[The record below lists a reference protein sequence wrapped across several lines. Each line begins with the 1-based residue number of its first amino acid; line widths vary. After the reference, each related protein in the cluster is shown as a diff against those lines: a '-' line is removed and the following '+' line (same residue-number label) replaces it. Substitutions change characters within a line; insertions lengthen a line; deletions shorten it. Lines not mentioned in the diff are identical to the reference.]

1 MTIKNANNIIK
12 DNYAEYIKY
21 TTEFRNYPSIIDGCK
36 PSHRRCIHQIYTE
49 CPKHFVKSATAIGAV
64 VKAHPHPSSIYSTLV
79 PLTQKDSPFPIFD
92 GQGNFGST
100 IPQSEPAAE
109 RYTEI
114 KISDLSSKIFESFS
128 NFVDTVEGD
137 LNNIEPQ
144 ALATFLPLSLIHG
157 TYSIPVGMS
166 TVDTPA
172 LNALDLCDYAIEVLK
187 SGDINTVPDVFIRPN
202 LGNVQIKSS
211 RKDWKSM
218 LMNGYGKVQI
228 APKINIIDSKKL
240 EIVALPESKSID
252 HINKILENEIL
263 RDVID
268 VIDETTTTLNI
279 IVEIRPHKQV
289 KIDDLAKRLTSKLTV
304 NKNYRFIY
312 SDISGAAVHCGVS
325 TNMRYCLEYL
335 IKCAIRWAEKSVSDL
350 QYKLSIL
357 EVLEQLRNDEE
368 ALQTLVKST
377 KASAVNFLIDK
388 YNINKEQ
395 ANSVL
400 SKPISYLT
408 SEHSSELREIKTE
421 LKQFKKIKDDIYT
434 YLVNKYTELKREIT
448 KTIMKNRVT
457 TTFTRDKKLS
467 NLIVM

>member
-64 VKAHPHPSSIYSTLV
+64 VKAHPHPSSIYGTLV

-137 LNNIEPQ
+137 LNNIEPK

-172 LNALDLCDYAIEVLK
+172 LSATDLCDYAIEILK
-187 SGDINTVPDVFIRPN
+187 SGDINSTPDVFIRPN
-202 LGNVQIKSS
+202 LGNVQIKST
-211 RKDWKSM
+211 RQEWKNM
-218 LMNGYGKVQI
+218 LLNGFGKIQI
-228 APKINIIDSKKL
+228 APRVNIIDNKKL
-240 EIVALPESKSID
+240 EIVALPESKSIE
-252 HINKILENEIL
+252 HVNKILESEL
-263 RDVID
+263 SRDVID
-268 VIDETTTTLNI
+268 VIDETTTTLSI
-279 IVEIRPHKQV
+279 IVEIRPYKQV
-289 KIDDLAKRLTSKLTV
+289 KIEDLAKRLNSKLTA

-312 SDISGAAVHCGVS
+312 SDINGAAVHCGVY
-325 TNMRYCLEYL
+325 TNMRYCLQYL
-335 IKCAIRWAEKSVSDL
+335 VKCANRWAEKSVNDL
-350 QYKLSIL
+350 QYKLAIL
-357 EVLEQLRNDEE
+357 EVIEQLRKDENV
-368 ALQTLVKST
+368 LQKLVKAT
-377 KASAVNFLIDK
+377 KTAAIKLLIDK
-388 YNINKEQ
+388 YNIDKEQ

-408 SEHSSELREIKTE
+408 SEHAGELKELKVE
-421 LKQFKKIKDDIYT
+421 LKQFKDIKENIYT
-434 YLVNKYTELKREIT
+434 YLVNKYTELKSEIEI
-448 KTIMKNRVT
+448 KFKNRPVT
-457 TTFTRDKKLS
+457 TFLS
-467 NLIVM
+467 QKSRKIC